1 MRRFFQNT
9 QDITMNEIRILIG
22 LFIAIGGHSLFA
34 QQDPQYTQY
43 TYNMNIIN
51 PAYAGSKGVLSAS
64 ILGRSQW
71 VGIEG
76 APRTL
81 TLGLHAPVGKNV
93 GLGLSVIADR
103 VGPVSETNVYAD
115 FSYTLKTSEESR
127 LALGLKGGFTS
138 LEVGLLNGNDPNDP
152 LNIPIDRTSPNIGVG
167 AYFYTEKFY
176 LGLSAP
182 NLLKTRFL
190 EKTGG
195 IVSTASEVVHAF
207 LSTGYVFQIDKDLK
221 FKPSTMIRAN
231 NASPISMDISGNLLW
246 QNKVEFGLSYRLNNS
261 FSGILAFM
269 FNENMRIGY
278 AYDLNI
284 TNFGAFSSGSHEL
297 MILIDFNRTSLSSP
311 RFF

>member
-1 MRRFFQNT
+1 M
-9 QDITMNEIRILIG
+9 IEIRFLIG
-22 LFIAIGGHSLFA
+22 LFLVTWGYSLYG

-43 TYNMNIIN
+43 NYNMNVIN
-51 PAYAGSKGVLSAS
+51 PAYAGSKGVLSAT

-71 VGIEG
+71 VGIQG

-81 TLGLHAPVGKNV
+81 SLGLNSPVGRNV
-93 GLGLSVIADR
+93 GLGLSLIADR

-115 FSYTLKTSEESR
+115 FSYTLKISEESR
-127 LALGLKGGFTS
+127 FALGLKGGFTS
-138 LEVGLLNGNDPNDP
+138 LEVGLLNGNDSGDP

-167 AYFYTEKFY
+167 AYYYNERFY

-182 NLLKTRFL
+182 NLLQTRFL

-195 IVSTASEVVHAF
+195 IISTASEVVHVF
-207 LSTGYVFQIDKDLK
+207 LSSGYVFEISEDLK
-221 FKPSTMIRAN
+221 FKPSTMIRGN
-231 NASPISMDISGNLLW
+231 NAAPISMDLSANLLW
-246 QNKVEFGLSYRLNNS
+246 QEKVEFGLSYRLNNS
-261 FSGILAFM
+261 VSGIFAFM

-284 TNFGAFSSGSHEL
+284 TNFGSFSSGSHEL
-297 MILIDFNRTSLSSP
+297 MILIDFNKIGMSSP